1 LLQTGQ
7 SGNRNA
13 VEERFSAN
21 VQTGLGT
28 HSELYTMG
36 TGSYLG
42 VKSFGR
48 GVDHAN
54 TSNAMLQN
62 EYSYTS
68 TTNLGLRG
76 LL

>member
-1 LLQTGQ
+1 
-7 SGNRNA
+7 
-13 VEERFSAN
+13 
-21 VQTGLGT
+21 
-28 HSELYTMG
+28 MG

-68 TTNLGLRG
+68 TTNMGRRG